1 MTIFRSFLA
10 RCCVGF
16 RSTVSGA
23 LAALILSAT
32 GAAALETFTL
42 TLPDDSEDG
51 LERKLRA
58 ASVVR
63 QAQGDGSTDPQDL
76 FAAALAEYRR
86 LTEVLYANGYYS
98 GVINVRID
106 GREAALIPA
115 TARLQAVRSIAI
127 SITPGRPFTF
137 GRAEIRPLPQ
147 TATLPEGFRAGARAG
162 AQTVLATSA
171 AAQTAWRD
179 AGHAKVRVS
188 TQDLSA
194 NHATNRLD
202 VTIGLNPGPVVR
214 FGSLLPEG
222 GTQVRPTRI
231 HEIAGLPVGQEFSP
245 AEVTKAAN
253 RLRRSGAF
261 RSVALSEADTLG
273 PDNTL
278 DIAAALVDAPQRR
291 FGAGVELS
299 NQQGL
304 QLSGFWLH
312 RNLFGG
318 AERFRIEGEI
328 SDITGSGNEID
339 YRLGTRLERP
349 ASFGPDTTAFLRFD
363 LSSEQE
369 PLYDLDAVELG
380 LGASRI
386 LSDHLTGSVEL
397 AFSHA
402 RTTDAF
408 GTRDFTLAQL
418 PLSLDWDQR
427 SSELNPTTGHLVKAS
442 FTPYLGLA
450 GAESG
455 GQFKLD
461 SRLYR
466 SLGNDRLVA
475 AGRLQFGSVVGS
487 SLAGTA
493 PDFLFQSGGGGTVRG
508 QPYQS
513 LGVASGGSTS
523 GGRSFLGLSG
533 ELRAKVSDSISLV
546 GFADAGYI
554 GAESLYDGSG
564 NWHAGAGLGLR
575 YDTSVGPI
583 RLDVA
588 APISGDTGDGVQVY
602 IGIGQ
607 AF

>member
-1 MTIFRSFLA
+1 MTIIRSFPA

-16 RSTVSGA
+16 RSAASGA
-23 LAALILSAT
+23 LAALILSST

-42 TLPDDSEDG
+42 TLPDSSEDG

-63 QAQGDGSTDPQDL
+63 QAQRDGSTDPQDL

-115 TARLQAVRSIAI
+115 TARLQSVRSIAI
-127 SITPGRPFTF
+127 SVTPGRPFTF

-171 AAQTAWRD
+171 AAQAAWRD
-179 AGHAKVRVS
+179 TGHAKVRVS

-222 GTQVRPTRI
+222 STQVRPTRI
-231 HEIAGLPVGQEFSP
+231 HEIAGLPVGQQFSP

-291 FGAGVELS
+291 FAAGVELS

-339 YRLGTRLERP
+339 YRLGARLDRP

-397 AFSHA
+397 TFSHA

-427 SSELNPTTGHLVKAS
+427 SSELNPTSGHLVKAS
-442 FTPYLGLA
+442 LTPYLGLS

-533 ELRAKVSDSISLV
+533 ELRARVSDSISLV

>member
-1 MTIFRSFLA
+1 MTIIRSFSA
-10 RCCVGF
+10 RCCVGL
-16 RSTVSGA
+16 RSAVSGV

-42 TLPDDSEDG
+42 TLPDGNEDG

-76 FAAALAEYRR
+76 FSAALAEYRR

-115 TARLQAVRSIAI
+115 TSRLQAVRSIAI
-127 SITPGRPFTF
+127 SVTPGHPFTF
-137 GRAEIRPLPQ
+137 GRAEISPLPQ

-162 AQTVLATSA
+162 AETVLATST

-202 VTIGLNPGPVVR
+202 VAIRLNPGPVVR

-222 GTQVRPTRI
+222 RTQVRPTRI
-231 HEIAGLPVGQEFSP
+231 HEIAGLPVGQQFSP

-318 AERFRIEGEI
+318 AERFRIAGEI
-328 SDITGSGNEID
+328 SDITGTGNEID
-339 YRLGTRLERP
+339 YRLGTRHDRP

-369 PLYDLDAVELG
+369 PLYDLDTVALG
-380 LGASRI
+380 LGANRI
-386 LSDHLTGSVEL
+386 LSDHVTGSVEL

-418 PLSLDWDQR
+418 PLTLDWDHR
-427 SSELNPTTGHLVKAS
+427 SSELNPTSGHLVKAS
-442 FTPYLGLA
+442 FTPYLGLS

-466 SLGNDRLVA
+466 NLGSDRLVA
-475 AGRLQFGSVVGS
+475 AGRLQLGSVVGS

-513 LGVASGGSTS
+513 LGVASGGGTS

-533 ELRAKVSDSISLV
+533 ELRARVSDSISLV

-554 GAESLYDGSG
+554 GAESLYNGSG